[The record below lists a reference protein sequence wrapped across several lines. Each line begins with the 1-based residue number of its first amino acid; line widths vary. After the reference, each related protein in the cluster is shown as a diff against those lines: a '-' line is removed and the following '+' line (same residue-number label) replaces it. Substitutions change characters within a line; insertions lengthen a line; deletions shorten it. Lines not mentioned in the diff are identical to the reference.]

1 MDFISRKILGFH
13 APLGIRRRHMFMIGL
28 MASMSMCIGLFV
40 ADGAQ
45 WGLADGDLV
54 EEGKVKAVYLKEDC
68 KLGILL
74 TVFVAIPAYAFSV
87 IFHLKDEDVIDE
99 AHKQIDEELA
109 EALKH
114 HTHKMGGLFTGHI
127 KLPSLPMFGSKP
139 KGGQEESKEDPR
151 DGATSIELKSDPE
164 VTKSVTIVEASKEDG
179 DRPVSPPPAEDQT
192 PPIDVQ
198 SSQPSFAIA
207 LPQIDLNGSCIS
219 TMDPDTPQEK
229 V

>member
-1 MDFISRKILGFH
+1 MKFWVDFLLFFFSLCNAGITIHGTPSAMTTLVLFSLILGKTVGVMLMDWLSRKVLGFH

-45 WGLADGDLV
+45 WNIGYKGT
-54 EEGKVKAVYLKEDC
+54 KSIYLKEDC

-74 TVFVAIPAYAFSV
+74 SMFVSIPAYFFSI

-114 HTHKMGGLFTGHI
+114 HTHKMGGLFSGHI
-127 KLPSLPMFGSKP
+127 KLPSLPTFGSKA
-139 KGGQEESKEDPR
+139 KAGQEESKEDAER
-151 DGATSIELKSDPE
+151 DGASSIELKSDPE
-164 VTKSVTIVEASKEDG
+164 VTKEVAVVESSKEDG
-179 DRPVSPPPAEDQT
+179 TEP
-192 PPIDVQ
+192 Q
-198 SSQPSFAIA
+198 S
-207 LPQIDLNGSCIS
+207 
-219 TMDPDTPQEK
+219 EK
-229 V
+229 I